1 MIYYIPF
8 SVSGKKNLVKQ
19 QQQQQRHRQQQQQQ
33 QNHHPHMGQPVQH
46 QQQQHPHMGHPV
58 QHQQQPE
65 VGLQSTSPEEN
76 VPSYMRSTS
85 ASTKKERPV
94 SSASL
99 MLINPR
105 RRSSIGQT
113 QSQLDLR
120 TVAVASDEDSSSEEN
135 LKRSNKNRRR
145 SSSHDRR
152 YAKNSRN
159 H

>member
-1 MIYYIPF
+1 MENDDLFIPS

-19 QQQQQRHRQQQQQQ
+19 QQQQQQRHRQQQQQ
-33 QNHHPHMGQPVQH
+33 NHHQHMGQPV

-85 ASTKKERPV
+85 ASTKKERPA

-152 YAKNSRN
+152 YAKNS
-159 H
+159 

>member
-19 QQQQQRHRQQQQQQ
+19 QQQQQRHRQQQQQQQQ

-152 YAKNSRN
+152 YAKNS
-159 H
+159 

>member
-1 MIYYIPF
+1 MMIYYIPF

-19 QQQQQRHRQQQQQQ
+19 QQQQQRHRQQQQQ
-33 QNHHPHMGQPVQH
+33 NHHPHMGQPVQH
-46 QQQQHPHMGHPV
+46 QQQHPHMGHPV
-58 QHQQQPE
+58 QHQQQQQPE

-152 YAKNSRN
+152 YAKNS
-159 H
+159 

>member
-19 QQQQQRHRQQQQQQ
+19 QQQQQQRHRQQQQ
-33 QNHHPHMGQPVQH
+33 QNHHPHMGQPVPH
-46 QQQQHPHMGHPV
+46 QQQQHPHMGHPL
-58 QHQQQPE
+58 QQQQPE

-152 YAKNSRN
+152 YAKNS
-159 H
+159 

>member
-152 YAKNSRN
+152 YAKNS
-159 H
+159 

>member
-19 QQQQQRHRQQQQQQ
+19 QQQQQQRHRQQQQ
-33 QNHHPHMGQPVQH
+33 QNHHPHMGQPVPH

-58 QHQQQPE
+58 QQQQPE

-152 YAKNSRN
+152 YAKNS
-159 H
+159 

>member
-19 QQQQQRHRQQQQQQ
+19 QQQQQRHRQQQQQ
-33 QNHHPHMGQPVQH
+33 NHHPHMGQPVQH
-46 QQQQHPHMGHPV
+46 QQQHPHMGHPV
-58 QHQQQPE
+58 QHQQQQQPE

-152 YAKNSRN
+152 YAKNS
-159 H
+159 